1 MMRHIDLRSMSYD
14 GVNKLTE
21 KEIESGVR
29 NHINWMQNA
38 VYDMVEFDFETG
50 EHRGHTVERDCA
62 ADDAYDDPDIL
73 QSLIG
78 DFLPLQEDSF
88 ATFCIL
94 YFMWESGHSAIKKA
108 VEKMAHNYI
117 N

>member
-38 VYDMVEFDFETG
+38 VYDMVEFDFETENIVVIPLKG
-50 EHRGHTVERDCA
+50 IALRTT
-62 ADDAYDDPDIL
+62 PTTT
-73 QSLIG
+73 LI
-78 DFLPLQEDSF
+78 FSNL
-88 ATFCIL
+88 
-94 YFMWESGHSAIKKA
+94 
-108 VEKMAHNYI
+108 
-117 N
+117 